1 MNGNDP
7 NDTDNTDDLGQP
19 GVSSQP
25 KNRLFSAHESNITRR
40 KSAVITYETAVLRRE
55 KLVAARENAVALRE
69 QAADLREGKTTSHEQ
84 EIPAAETTQA
94 ASDDHIK
101 LLQQANAQLVT
112 ASINAHKQAEQAE
125 TGKIRMDYLAH
136 HDSLTGLPNR
146 MLLQDRL
153 GQAFELARRQG
164 WQLAVMF
171 MDLDRF
177 KDINDSLGHAVGD
190 QLLQLV
196 AQCLVSCVRQSDT
209 ISRQG
214 GDEFVLLLPTIER
227 AEDAALCAQKMLMAL
242 ALPHHTDRGELLIS
256 ASIGISIYPGDGQ
269 DAETLIKNAD
279 TAMYYAKKNGRN
291 NYRFFEQDMNA
302 MTVQPQSI

>member
-1 MNGNDP
+1 MNGNDQDDTY
-7 NDTDNTDDLGQP
+7 DTDEPGQP
-19 GVSSQP
+19 GVTGQP
-25 KNRLFSAHESNITRR
+25 KDRLLAAHENDITRMEN
-40 KSAVITYETAVLRRE
+40 AVIEREAAVIRRE
-55 KLVAARENAVALRE
+55 KLVTARENTVALRE
-69 QAADLREGKTTSHEQ
+69 KAADLREGKATSHEQ
-84 EIPAAETTQA
+84 AIRAAGTTQA
-94 ASDDHIK
+94 AFDDHLIM
-101 LLQQANAQLVT
+101 LQQANAHLVIT
-112 ASINAHKQAEQAE
+112 SIEAHKQAEQAE

-302 MTVQPQSI
+302 LTV